1 MINKRILVVG
11 MTATMLFS
19 ACKTKDLR
27 MNTAQEENATNKKVV
42 VYQVFTRLF
51 GNKNTTNKPWGT
63 IEENGVGKF
72 NDFTDKA
79 LHEIKDL
86 GVTYIWYTG
95 VPHHALV
102 HDYTVYGIS
111 NDDPEVVKGRAGSPY
126 AVKDYYNETLIW
138 Q

>member
-1 MINKRILVVG
+1 MINKKVFVAG
-11 MTATMLFS
+11 MAATMLFS
-19 ACKTKDLR
+19 ACKTKDLK
-27 MNTAQEENATNKKVV
+27 MNTSKEEVANNQKIV

-51 GNKNTTNKPWGT
+51 GNKITTNKPWGT

-102 HDYTVYGIS
+102 GDYKAYGF
-111 NDDPEVVKGRAGSPY
+111 
-126 AVKDYYNETLIW
+126 TL
-138 Q
+138 